1 MTDTEVVV
9 APTPQALPKSTTPDD
24 LLKMYDDEPA
34 ASKNEITEEAE
45 KQVKIKEEVPKLEA
59 AKKLS
64 EVGKT
69 LPDSEEVVKEE
80 QPKEEVPKEAP
91 YKAFKGKFGDE
102 DISIPEEAEVIQ
114 KIAGK
119 DVPVKVRDAIQAY
132 TKQEEFNRN
141 MDRRLSHVSAREK
154 KWEADQSTFK
164 DKIGKVLEVAKAGDF
179 VTGIRSLAKLAT
191 AGTDLDVTEFE
202 KQYFAQLDKVRE
214 VYSKMSQEQ
223 RDAYFAQRKAKDLEE
238 TLKKRTEEDESNKAK
253 SQLQTKVQELQKQHN
268 IPEEEFWGQFEW
280 LKINQVGEGKLFA
293 SEDDISPDHVVAF
306 TNRLRHESKVADA
319 GQKLGIEDE
328 GLLDEV
334 SKLTLTH
341 PEWSVD
347 DIVSVIEKSG
357 VAKRASA
364 SVVENL
370 NRKAEKS
377 NLKPQS
383 NQANSTKKQKTNGLD
398 DEDLNFLYRQAPR
411 TFRPAFR

>member
-132 TKQEEFNRN
+132 IK
-141 MDRRLSHVSAREK
+141 
-154 KWEADQSTFK
+154 
-164 DKIGKVLEVAKAGDF
+164 
-179 VTGIRSLAKLAT
+179 
-191 AGTDLDVTEFE
+191 
-202 KQYFAQLDKVRE
+202 
-214 VYSKMSQEQ
+214 
-223 RDAYFAQRKAKDLEE
+223 
-238 TLKKRTEEDESNKAK
+238 
-253 SQLQTKVQELQKQHN
+253 
-268 IPEEEFWGQFEW
+268 
-280 LKINQVGEGKLFA
+280 
-293 SEDDISPDHVVAF
+293 
-306 TNRLRHESKVADA
+306 
-319 GQKLGIEDE
+319 
-328 GLLDEV
+328 
-334 SKLTLTH
+334 
-341 PEWSVD
+341 
-347 DIVSVIEKSG
+347 
-357 VAKRASA
+357 
-364 SVVENL
+364 
-370 NRKAEKS
+370 
-377 NLKPQS
+377 
-383 NQANSTKKQKTNGLD
+383 
-398 DEDLNFLYRQAPR
+398 
-411 TFRPAFR
+411 